1 MHAGALRALEFD
13 RIVEAVCRYA
23 LTPHGLQR
31 LRSLAPAT
39 EAEGV
44 AGALAATAETARFL
58 ADNQIALQAG
68 TDLETILDSIGV
80 EGRALDAVHL
90 VALSA
95 FLSSVDTTCASI
107 RRAGAATPSLR
118 RIADATTSFETE
130 IADIRR
136 KIDPSG
142 EVLDDASPELKMVR
156 ERLRK
161 QRTRLRGTLESY
173 LRGKDTSKYLQQQIV
188 TDRNGRYVLVVR
200 SEHRTA
206 IPGIVHGSSG
216 SGASLFLEPLST
228 VEINNDIVAL
238 EQQEAEEIRRILL
251 NLTNAFRRRAADL
264 TRTVNA
270 AVELDILQA
279 RARFSKLVDGV
290 EPAIAAD
297 GRLELRGARHPLLI
311 AEVRRHLSS
320 GEPDSQLDS
329 PDNGSRA
336 TDEHGL
342 TGTGSRATD
351 EHGLTGTGSRATD
364 EHGLTRS
371 GSRATDEH
379 GLTRSGSRATDE
391 HGLTRSGSRATD
403 EHGLTRSG
411 SRATDEHGLTRT
423 GLRATDE
430 RGLTR
435 TASRIADDGSR
446 SPDPGTASP
455 VPVDVV
461 LIPPVGVLVITG
473 PNTGGKTVALK
484 TAGLLSLMAQAGLLI
499 PVAGGSQIP
508 VYRSIFADIGDEQ
521 SISASLSTFSG
532 HIANVVSMD
541 RALALPSLVLL
552 DEAGAGTDP
561 VEGGALAMA
570 IIDHFRRRGATVIAT
585 THYDALKSY
594 ASTTEGVMAA
604 GFGFDPQT
612 FAPTYRLNY
621 GSPGSSLALEIANRL
636 GLPAAVIDQARAH
649 RTARETQL
657 AEHLAKIE
665 RDMQSLDHERRLAAR
680 ERQTVAEEAARLQH
694 REQELRNREETFRRK
709 LDERIEER
717 LRDAR
722 REIDDVVNGLKT
734 RTDALA
740 AEAERRMAPRL
751 VSTGDTGAARADA
764 RAAIEAIG
772 NRLRQSAPQASETV
786 QRTTSDRAPAVG
798 DRVLVGA
805 FGLEGVVQ
813 SLHDRE
819 ADVDV
824 RGKRLRARVDEL
836 RVVAPAAAVSG
847 QPSRV
852 RVNVD
857 LQPREGSLT
866 ELNVIG
872 AHTDEAVTRV
882 EKFLDE
888 AMLSELKS
896 VRIIHG
902 YGTGQLRRAIGEFL
916 RSHPYVANF
925 AAAPENQGGG
935 GVTVVEFKE

>member
-1 MHAGALRALEFD
+1 
-13 RIVEAVCRYA
+13 
-23 LTPHGLQR
+23 
-31 LRSLAPAT
+31 
-39 EAEGV
+39 
-44 AGALAATAETARFL
+44 
-58 ADNQIALQAG
+58 
-68 TDLETILDSIGV
+68 
-80 EGRALDAVHL
+80 
-90 VALSA
+90 
-95 FLSSVDTTCASI
+95 
-107 RRAGAATPSLR
+107 
-118 RIADATTSFETE
+118 
-130 IADIRR
+130 
-136 KIDPSG
+136 
-142 EVLDDASPELKMVR
+142 
-156 ERLRK
+156 
-161 QRTRLRGTLESY
+161 
-173 LRGKDTSKYLQQQIV
+173 
-188 TDRNGRYVLVVR
+188 
-200 SEHRTA
+200 
-206 IPGIVHGSSG
+206 
-216 SGASLFLEPLST
+216 
-228 VEINNDIVAL
+228 
-238 EQQEAEEIRRILL
+238 
-251 NLTNAFRRRAADL
+251 
-264 TRTVNA
+264 
-270 AVELDILQA
+270 
-279 RARFSKLVDGV
+279 
-290 EPAIAAD
+290 
-297 GRLELRGARHPLLI
+297 
-311 AEVRRHLSS
+311 
-320 GEPDSQLDS
+320 
-329 PDNGSRA
+329 
-336 TDEHGL
+336 
-342 TGTGSRATD
+342 
-351 EHGLTGTGSRATD
+351 
-364 EHGLTRS
+364 
-371 GSRATDEH
+371 
-379 GLTRSGSRATDE
+379 
-391 HGLTRSGSRATD
+391 
-403 EHGLTRSG
+403 
-411 SRATDEHGLTRT
+411 
-423 GLRATDE
+423 
-430 RGLTR
+430 
-435 TASRIADDGSR
+435 
-446 SPDPGTASP
+446 
-455 VPVDVV
+455 
-461 LIPPVGVLVITG
+461 VLVITG

-508 VYRSIFADIGDEQ
+508 VYHSIFADIGDEQ
-521 SISASLSTFSG
+521 SIAASLSTFSG

-541 RALALPSLVLL
+541 KALALPSLVLL

-561 VEGGALAMA
+561 LEGGALAMA
-570 IIDHFRRRGATVIAT
+570 IIDHFRRRGANVIAT

-636 GLPAAVIDQARAH
+636 GLPAAVIEQARAH

-665 RDMQSLDHERRLAAR
+665 RDMQSLEHERRLATR
-680 ERQTVAEEAARLQH
+680 ERQTVAEETARLQQ
-694 REQELRNREETFRRK
+694 REQDLRNREETFRRK

-722 REIDDVVNGLKT
+722 REIDEVVTALKT

-751 VSTGDTGAARADA
+751 VSTGDTGAARAEA

-772 NRLRQSAPQASETV
+772 NRVRQPTPQAAETTE
-786 QRTTSDRAPAVG
+786 RTTSQRAPSVG

-819 ADVDV
+819 AEVDV

-836 RVVAPAAAVSG
+836 RVVTPAGAVSG

-852 RVNVD
+852 RVHVD

-872 AHTDEAVTRV
+872 THVDEAVTRV

-916 RSHPYVANF
+916 RGHPYVANF

>member
-1 MHAGALRALEFD
+1 MYAGALRALEFD

-23 LTPHGLQR
+23 LTPQGLRR
-31 LRSLAPAT
+31 L
-39 EAEGV
+39 
-44 AGALAATAETARFL
+44 GALEPFTDSGPVADALSATAETVRFL
-58 ADNQIALQAG
+58 AENHIGLQAG
-68 TDLETILDSIGV
+68 AELEAIVDSVAV
-80 EGRALDAVHL
+80 EGRALEAVHL
-90 VALSA
+90 LALGA
-95 FLSSVDTTCASI
+95 FLTSVESTCASI
-107 RRAGAATPSLR
+107 RRAGASTPWLR
-118 RIADATTSFETE
+118 RIANTVASFEAE
-130 IADIRR
+130 IGDIRR
-136 KIDPSG
+136 KIDPAG

-173 LRGKDTSKYLQQQIV
+173 LRGKDTAKYLQQQIV

-238 EQQEAEEIRRILL
+238 EQQEAEEVRRILL
-251 NLTNAFRRRAADL
+251 NLTNAFRRRAGDLKQAVNAGADL
-264 TRTVNA
+264 DV
-270 AVELDILQA
+270 LQA
-279 RARFSKLVDGV
+279 RARFSRLVDGV
-290 EPAIAAD
+290 EPALAAD

-311 AEVRRHLSS
+311 PEVRRHIKT
-320 GEPDSQLDS
+320 D
-329 PDNGSRA
+329 GSESEA
-336 TDEHGL
+336 LTDP
-342 TGTGSRATD
+342 GS
-351 EHGLTGTGSRATD
+351 
-364 EHGLTRS
+364 
-371 GSRATDEH
+371 
-379 GLTRSGSRATDE
+379 
-391 HGLTRSGSRATD
+391 
-403 EHGLTRSG
+403 
-411 SRATDEHGLTRT
+411 
-423 GLRATDE
+423 
-430 RGLTR
+430 
-435 TASRIADDGSR
+435 TASTLREPQGR
-446 SPDPGTASP
+446 PEPVEGRSP
-455 VPVDVV
+455 VPVDIV
-461 LIPPVGVLVITG
+461 LIPPVSVLVITG

-508 VYRSIFADIGDEQ
+508 VYRSVFADIGDEQ

-532 HIANVVSMD
+532 HIANIVSMD
-541 RALALPSLVLL
+541 RAMTLPSLVLL

-570 IIDHFRRRGATVIAT
+570 IIDHFRRLRATVIAT

-636 GLPAAVIDQARAH
+636 GLPADVIEQARAH

-657 AEHLAKIE
+657 ADHLAKIE
-665 RDMQSLDHERRLAAR
+665 RDMQALDHERRLAAR
-680 ERQTVAEEAARLQH
+680 ERATIGEESARLQQ
-694 REQELRNREETFRRK
+694 REQELRNREETFKRK
-709 LDERIEER
+709 LEERIEER

-722 REIDDVVNGLKT
+722 REIDDVVNALKA

-751 VSTGDTGAARADA
+751 VSTGDTGTARADA

-772 NRLRQSAPQASETV
+772 NRLRAPAQPAVETEPN
-786 QRTTSDRAPAVG
+786 RATRAPSVG

-805 FGLEGVVQ
+805 FGVEGVVQ

-819 ADVDV
+819 AEVDV

-836 RVVAPAAAVSG
+836 RVVAPAASVGA

-872 AHTDEAVTRV
+872 SHADEAVSRV
-882 EKFLDE
+882 EKFIDE

-916 RSHPYVANF
+916 RAHPYVANF
-925 AAAPENQGGG
+925 AAAPDNQGGG